1 MLQTWTPRT
10 LAAAL
15 GFAALLAPLEARELP
30 DFTDLIE
37 KNAAVVVNIT
47 TNRSAGGSAAGRN
60 APHGAPEDVP
70 EFFRRFFDQ
79 MPEGQRRR
87 PPQQQRPQRQRRST
101 GSGMIYSSDGYIV
114 TNHHVVDGAD
124 EIIVKLSDKRE
135 FVAEKMG
142 SDPRSDLALL
152 KIDAEGLPTATLGN
166 SEELKVGQWVLA
178 IGSPFGFEHSVTAGI
193 VSAKG
198 RSLRSENYIP
208 FIQTDVA
215 INPGNSG
222 GPLFDMDGRV
232 VGINAQI
239 YTRTGGFM
247 GLSFAIPIDMV
258 SKVIA
263 QIKEEGHVVRGW
275 LGVYIQEVDRGLAE
289 SFGLDRPKGALIAE
303 IAEDGPA
310 DESDLEVGD
319 IILEFDGREVE
330 SSSALPPMVGQVK
343 PGKTVE
349 VEILRGG
356 ERKTLE
362 VTLGQLP
369 DDGAPMAAP
378 SGEPGS
384 AEEEEILGMRLE
396 ELSEEARKQR
406 NLEKGGVRVKEVT
419 GGPARAAGIQRGDVI
434 QMFAGRK
441 IETLEDFRDAA
452 DDLESGQP
460 QPILVQRRQGSRW
473 LALTPE

>member
-1 MLQTWTPRT
+1 MQQTWIPRT
-10 LAAAL
+10 LTAAL
-15 GFAALLAPLEARELP
+15 GFAVLSAPLQARELP
-30 DFTDLIE
+30 DFTGLIE
-37 KNAAVVVNIT
+37 QNAPVVVNIT
-47 TNRSAGGSAAGRN
+47 TSRNVGGSASGEN
-60 APHGAPEDVP
+60 APRGAPEDMP
-70 EFFRRFFDQ
+70 DFFRRFFEQ
-79 MPEGQRRR
+79 MPEGQRQP
-87 PPQQQRPQRQRRST
+87 PPQQRRHGT

-135 FVAEKMG
+135 FVAEKVG

-152 KIDAEGLPTATLGN
+152 KIDADDLPTATLGN

-198 RSLRSENYIP
+198 RSLPSENYIP

-258 SKVIA
+258 SEVIA
-263 QIKEEGHVVRGW
+263 QIKKDGRVLRGW
-275 LGVYIQEVDRGLAE
+275 LGVYIQEVTRDLAE
-289 SFGLDRPKGALIAE
+289 SFGLDRPKGAIISE
-303 IAEDGPA
+303 ITEDGPA

-319 IILEFDGREVE
+319 IILEFNGREVE

-356 ERKTLE
+356 KRKTIK

-369 DDGAPMAAP
+369 DDGAPMAVP
-378 SGEPGS
+378 SGEDSGPS
-384 AEEEEILGMRLE
+384 EDAEILGMRLE
-396 ELSEEARKQR
+396 ELPEEVRKQR
-406 NLEKGGVRVKEVT
+406 NLETSGVWVKDVT
-419 GGPARAAGIQRGDVI
+419 GDPARSAGIQKGDII
-434 QMFAGRK
+434 QMFAGEK
-441 IETLEDFRDAA
+441 IETLDDFEEVAE
-452 DDLESGQP
+452 DLEEGQP

>member
-1 MLQTWTPRT
+1 MQQTWIPRT
-10 LAAAL
+10 LTAAL
-15 GFAALLAPLEARELP
+15 GFAVLFAPLQARELP

-37 KNAAVVVNIT
+37 KNAPVVVNIT
-47 TNRSAGGSAAGRN
+47 TSRNVGGSATGKE
-60 APHGAPEDVP
+60 APHDGAPEDMP
-70 EFFRRFFDQ
+70 DFFRRFFEQ
-79 MPEGQRRR
+79 MPEGQQQR
-87 PPQQQRPQRQRRST
+87 PPQQRRHGT
-101 GSGMIYSSDGYIV
+101 GSGMIYSADGYIV

-124 EIIVKLSDKRE
+124 EIIVKLSDKRQ
-135 FVAEKMG
+135 FVAEKVG

-152 KIDAEGLPTATLGN
+152 KIDADDLPTATLGN

-198 RSLRSENYIP
+198 RSLPSENYIP

-222 GPLFDMDGRV
+222 GPLFDMNGRV

-258 SKVIA
+258 SEVIA
-263 QIKEEGHVVRGW
+263 QIKQDGRVVRGW
-275 LGVYIQEVDRGLAE
+275 LGVYIQEVTRDLAE
-289 SFGLDRPKGALIAE
+289 SFGLDRPKGAIIAE
-303 IAEDGPA
+303 ITEDGPA
-310 DESDLEVGD
+310 AEAGLEAGD
-319 IILEFDGREVE
+319 IVLEFDGKEVE

-349 VEILRGG
+349 VEIMRGG
-356 ERKTLE
+356 ERKTVE

-369 DDGAPMAAP
+369 DDGAPMAVP
-378 SGEPGS
+378 SGDPGS
-384 AEEEEILGMRLE
+384 SEDSELLGMRLE
-396 ELSEEARKQR
+396 ELPEEARKQR
-406 NLEKGGVRVKEVT
+406 NLDKGGVWVKEVT
-419 GGPARAAGIQRGDVI
+419 GDPARSAGIQKGDVI
-434 QMFAGRK
+434 QMFAGQK
-441 IETLEDFRDAA
+441 IETLDDFKEAA
-452 DDLESGQP
+452 EDLEGGQP
-460 QPILVQRRQGSRW
+460 QPILVQRQQGSRW

>member
-1 MLQTWTPRT
+1 MQQTQIPKA

-15 GFAALLAPLEARELP
+15 GLAMAFTPLQARELP
-30 DFTDLIE
+30 DFTDLVE
-37 KNAAVVVNIT
+37 KNAPVVVNIAT
-47 TNRSAGGSAAGRN
+47 THNVGDSVSGKN
-60 APHGAPEDVP
+60 APHGAPEDMP
-70 EFFRRFFDQ
+70 DFFRRFFEQ
-79 MPEGQRRR
+79 MPEDQRRR
-87 PPQQQRPQRQRRST
+87 SPQRQRYGI
-101 GSGMIYSSDGYIV
+101 GSGMIYSPDGYIV
-114 TNHHVVDGAD
+114 TNHHVVDRAD

-135 FVAEKMG
+135 FVAKKIG
-142 SDPRSDLALL
+142 SDPSSDLALL

-178 IGSPFGFEHSVTAGI
+178 IGSPFDFEHSVTAGI

-198 RSLRSENYIP
+198 RSLRGEKERYIP

-258 SKVIA
+258 SEVIA
-263 QIKEEGHVVRGW
+263 QIKKDGRVVRGW
-275 LGVYIQEVDRGLAE
+275 LGVYIQEVTRDLAE
-289 SFGLDRPKGALIAE
+289 SFGLDRPKGAIIAE
-303 IAEDGPA
+303 ITEDGPA
-310 DESDLEVGD
+310 DEAGLEAGD
-319 IILEFDGREVE
+319 IVLEFNGKEVE

-343 PGKTVE
+343 PGETAE

-356 ERKTLE
+356 ERKTIK

-369 DDGAPMAAP
+369 DEGAPMAVP
-378 SGEPGS
+378 SGDSGPS
-384 AEEEEILGMRLE
+384 EEEEILGMRLE
-396 ELSEEARKQR
+396 EIPEEVRKKR
-406 NLEKGGVRVKEVT
+406 NLGEGGIRVKEVT
-419 GGPARAAGIQRGDVI
+419 GDPARSAGIQKGDVI
-434 QMFAGRK
+434 QMFAGEK
-441 IETLEDFRDAA
+441 IESLEDFKEAA
-452 DDLESGQP
+452 EDLESGQP

>member
-10 LAAAL
+10 LTAAL
-15 GFAALLAPLEARELP
+15 GFAVLLAPLQARELP

-37 KNAAVVVNIT
+37 KNAPVVVNIT
-47 TNRSAGGSAAGRN
+47 TSRNIGESATGKK
-60 APHGAPEDVP
+60 APQNAPEDMP
-70 EFFRRFFDQ
+70 DFFRRFFEQ
-79 MPEGQRRR
+79 MPEGQQQR
-87 PPQQQRPQRQRRST
+87 PPQQRRHGT
-101 GSGMIYSSDGYIV
+101 GSGMIYSADGYIV

-124 EIIVKLSDKRE
+124 EIIVKLSDKRQ
-135 FVAEKMG
+135 FVAEKVG

-152 KIDAEGLPTATLGN
+152 KIDADDLPTATLGN

-198 RSLRSENYIP
+198 RSLPSENYIP

-222 GPLFDMDGRV
+222 GPLFDMNGHV

-258 SKVIA
+258 SEVIA
-263 QIKEEGHVVRGW
+263 QIKKDGHVVRGW
-275 LGVYIQEVDRGLAE
+275 LGVYIQEVTRDLAE
-289 SFGLDRPKGALIAE
+289 SFGLDRPKGAIIAE
-303 IAEDGPA
+303 ITEDGPA
-310 DESDLEVGD
+310 DEAGLEAGD
-319 IILEFDGREVE
+319 IVLEFDGREVE

-349 VEILRGG
+349 VEIMRGG
-356 ERKTLE
+356 ERKTVE

-369 DDGAPMAAP
+369 DDGAPMAVP
-378 SGEPGS
+378 SGDPGS
-384 AEEEEILGMRLE
+384 SEDAEILGMRLE

-406 NLEKGGVRVKEVT
+406 NLDKGGVWVKEVT
-419 GGPARAAGIQRGDVI
+419 GDPARSAGIQKGDVI
-434 QMFAGRK
+434 QMFAGQK
-441 IETLEDFRDAA
+441 IETLDDFKEAA
-452 DDLESGQP
+452 EDLEGGQP
-460 QPILVQRRQGSRW
+460 QPILVQRQQGSRW

>member
-1 MLQTWTPRT
+1 MFYTWAPRLAGIVLGLGLAITPLQ
-10 LAAAL
+10 
-15 GFAALLAPLEARELP
+15 ARDLP

-37 KNAAVVVNIT
+37 QNAPVVVNIST
-47 TNRSAGGSAAGRN
+47 TRKAAAAPTRRS
-60 APHGAPEDVP
+60 PEVPDDMP

-79 MPEGQRRR
+79 MPDMPNR
-87 PPQQQRPQRQRRST
+87 PPRRSHSM

-114 TNHHVVDGAD
+114 TNHHVVDKAD

-152 KIDAEGLPTATLGN
+152 KVDAEGLPTAMLGN

-198 RSLRSENYIP
+198 RSLPSENYIP

-222 GPLFDMDGRV
+222 GPLFDLDGRV

-258 SKVIA
+258 SEVIR
-263 QIKEEGHVVRGW
+263 QIQEDGHVARGW
-275 LGVYIQEVDRGLAE
+275 LGIFMQEVTRDLAE
-289 SFGLDRPKGALIAE
+289 SFGLDRPKGALISEITEDSPAE
-303 IAEDGPA
+303 K
-310 DESDLEVGD
+310 SDLEIGD

-330 SSSALPPMVGQVK
+330 SSSALPPMVGQAR
-343 PGKTVE
+343 PGQDVE
-349 VEILRGG
+349 VGILRNGK
-356 ERKTLE
+356 RKTLE
-362 VTLGQLP
+362 VTLGELP
-369 DDGAPMAAP
+369 DEGAPMARPA
-378 SGEPGS
+378 SGHDS
-384 AEEEEILGMRLE
+384 DADTEILGMRVE
-396 ELSEEARKQR
+396 EIPEEARKQR
-406 NLEKGGVRVKEVT
+406 NLEEDGVWVTEVT
-419 GGPARAAGIQRGDVI
+419 GEPAHSAGMLKGDII
-434 QMFAGRK
+434 QMFAGKK
-441 IETLEDFRDAA
+441 ISTLEDFREATE
-452 DDLESGQP
+452 DLEEGQP
-460 QPILVQRRQGSRW
+460 QPLLVQRRRGSRW

>member
-10 LAAAL
+10 LTVTL
-15 GFAALLAPLEARELP
+15 GLVMALAPLQARELP

-37 KNAAVVVNIT
+37 ENAPVVVNIST
-47 TNRSAGGSAAGRN
+47 SRKVGR
-60 APHGAPEDVP
+60 AHSGEDAPEAPEEVP
-70 EFFRRFFDQ
+70 EFFRRFFEQ
-79 MPEGQRRR
+79 MPEGQRQR
-87 PPQQQRPQRQRRST
+87 PPRQRRST

-114 TNHHVVDGAD
+114 TNHHVVDKAD
-124 EIIVKLSDKRE
+124 EIIVKLSDKRQ
-135 FVAEKMG
+135 FVAEKVG

-152 KIDAEGLPTATLGN
+152 KIDAEDLPTATLGN

-198 RSLRSENYIP
+198 RSLPSENYIP

-258 SKVIA
+258 SEVIA
-263 QIKEEGHVVRGW
+263 QIKKDGHVVRGW
-275 LGVYIQEVDRGLAE
+275 LGVYIQEVTRDLAE
-289 SFGLDRPKGALIAE
+289 SFGLDRPKGAIIAE
-303 IAEDGPA
+303 ITEDGPA
-310 DESDLEVGD
+310 DKSDLEVGD

-330 SSSALPPMVGQVK
+330 NSSALPPMVGQVK

-349 VEILRGG
+349 VEIMRGG
-356 ERKTLE
+356 KRRTLE

-369 DDGAPMAAP
+369 DDGAPMAQP
-378 SGEPGS
+378 SEDDSGS
-384 AEEEEILGMRLE
+384 SEEAEILGMRLE
-396 ELSEEARKQR
+396 ELPEKARKQR
-406 NLEKGGVRVKEVT
+406 NLEEGGVWVKEVT
-419 GGPARAAGIQRGDVI
+419 GDPARSAGIQKGDVI
-434 QMFAGRK
+434 QMFAGQK
-441 IETLEDFRDAA
+441 IETLEDFQEAA
-452 DDLESGQP
+452 EDLESGQP
-460 QPILVQRRQGSRW
+460 QPILVQRQQGSRW

>member
-1 MLQTWTPRT
+1 MLQTWMPRT
-10 LAAAL
+10 LITAL
-15 GFAALLAPLEARELP
+15 GFAVLLAPLQARELP
-30 DFTDLIE
+30 DFTHLIE
-37 KNAAVVVNIT
+37 QNAPVVVNIT
-47 TNRSAGGSAAGRN
+47 TTRNAGGSAAGKE
-60 APHGAPEDVP
+60 APQNAPEDMP
-70 EFFRRFFDQ
+70 DFFRRFFEQ
-79 MPEGQRRR
+79 MPEGPQQH
-87 PPQQQRPQRQRRST
+87 PPQQRRHGT
-101 GSGMIYSSDGYIV
+101 GSGMIYSADGYIV

-124 EIIVKLSDKRE
+124 EIIVKLSDKRQ
-135 FVAEKMG
+135 FVAEKVG

-152 KIDAEGLPTATLGN
+152 KIAAEDLPTATLGN

-198 RSLRSENYIP
+198 RSLPSENYIP

-222 GPLFDMDGRV
+222 GPLFDMNGHV

-258 SKVIA
+258 SEVIA
-263 QIKEEGHVVRGW
+263 QIKKDGHVVRGW
-275 LGVYIQEVDRGLAE
+275 LGVYIQEVTRDLAE
-289 SFGLDRPKGALIAE
+289 SFGLDRPKGAIIAE
-303 IAEDGPA
+303 ITEDGPA
-310 DESDLEVGD
+310 DEAGLEAGD
-319 IILEFDGREVE
+319 IVLEFDGREVE

-356 ERKTLE
+356 ERKTVE

-369 DDGAPMAAP
+369 DDGAPMAVP
-378 SGEPGS
+378 SGDPGS
-384 AEEEEILGMRLE
+384 SEDTELLGMRLE
-396 ELSEEARKQR
+396 ELPEEARKQR
-406 NLEKGGVRVKEVT
+406 NLDKGGVWVAEVT
-419 GGPARAAGIQRGDVI
+419 GDPARSAGIQKGDVI
-434 QMFAGRK
+434 QMFAGQK
-441 IETLEDFRDAA
+441 IETLDDFKEAA
-452 DDLESGQP
+452 EDLEGGQP
-460 QPILVQRRQGSRW
+460 QPILVQRQQGSRW

>member
-1 MLQTWTPRT
+1 MQPTWTPKALT
-10 LAAAL
+10 VAL
-15 GFAALLAPLEARELP
+15 GLAMAFTPLQARELP

-37 KNAAVVVNIT
+37 KNAPVVVNIT
-47 TNRSAGGSAAGRN
+47 TSRNVGGAASGEN
-60 APHGAPEDVP
+60 APQQAPEDVP
-70 EFFRRFFDQ
+70 DFFRRFFEQ
-79 MPEGQRRR
+79 MPEGQRQR
-87 PPQQQRPQRQRRST
+87 PPRQRRHGT

-135 FVAEKMG
+135 FVAEKVG

-152 KIDAEGLPTATLGN
+152 KIDADDLPTATLGN

-198 RSLRSENYIP
+198 RSLPSENYIP

-258 SKVIA
+258 SEVIA
-263 QIKEEGHVVRGW
+263 QIKADGRVVRGW
-275 LGVYIQEVDRGLAE
+275 LGVYIQEVTRDLAE
-289 SFGLDRPKGALIAE
+289 SFGLDRPKGAIIAE
-303 IAEDGPA
+303 ITEDGPA
-310 DESDLEVGD
+310 DEAGLEAGD
-319 IILEFDGREVE
+319 IVLEFNGKEVE

-343 PGKTVE
+343 PGETVE

-356 ERKTLE
+356 ERKTIE

-369 DDGAPMAAP
+369 DEGAPMAVP
-378 SGEPGS
+378 SGDSGPS
-384 AEEEEILGMRLE
+384 EEEEILGMRLE
-396 ELSEEARKQR
+396 EIPEDVRKKH
-406 NLEKGGVRVKEVT
+406 NLGESGIRVKEVT
-419 GGPARAAGIQRGDVI
+419 GDPARSAGIQKGDVI
-434 QMFAGRK
+434 QMFAGEK
-441 IETLEDFRDAA
+441 IETLDDFKEAA
-452 DDLESGQP
+452 EDLESGQP
-460 QPILVQRRQGSRW
+460 QPILVQRQQGSRW